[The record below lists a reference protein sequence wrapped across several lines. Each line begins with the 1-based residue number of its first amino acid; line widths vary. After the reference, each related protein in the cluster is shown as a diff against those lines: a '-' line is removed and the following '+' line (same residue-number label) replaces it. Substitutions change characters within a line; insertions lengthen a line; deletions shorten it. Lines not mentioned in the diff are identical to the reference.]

1 MRVSNTPD
9 YGAGVNGWRKLLIE
23 QANDLVV
30 DKEAE
35 LYPWLVEQG
44 WEVKR
49 AGLLAGPLPVLLGTG
64 DPEGKFQDP
73 AQGGGGSDTV
83 LEPEQV
89 LGAED
94 VVDDES
100 EASEPDTA
108 WDWEPLNLYTQN
120 WTELTPPPWA
130 GF

>member
-64 DPEGKFQDP
+64 DPGGKFQDP

-89 LGAED
+89 LGAEGVVAGD
-94 VVDDES
+94 AVVDDES
-100 EASEPDTA
+100 EAGEPGTA
-108 WDWEPLNLYTQN
+108 WAPLDW
-120 WTELTPPPWA
+120 
-130 GF
+130 

>member
-9 YGAGVNGWRKLLIE
+9 YGAGENGWRKLLVE

-30 DKEAE
+30 DGETE

-64 DPEGKFQDP
+64 DQEGKLQDR
-73 AQGGGGSDTV
+73 AQGGGDGVHGLDLGGGSDTV

-89 LGAED
+89 LGAEG
-94 VVDDES
+94 VVAGDAVVHDES
-100 EASEPDTA
+100 EAGEPGTA
-108 WDWEPLNLYTQN
+108 WDPLD
-120 WTELTPPPWA
+120 W
-130 GF
+130 

>member
-9 YGAGVNGWRKLLIE
+9 YGAGVNGWRKLLVE
-23 QANDLVV
+23 QANDLVLE
-30 DKEAE
+30 KETE
-35 LYPWLVEQG
+35 LYPWLVEQA

-49 AGLLAGPLPVLLGTG
+49 AGLLVGPLPELLGTG
-64 DPEGKFQDP
+64 DPGGKFQDP

-94 VVDDES
+94 VVDDEY
-100 EASEPDTA
+100 A
-108 WDWEPLNLYTQN
+108 WEPLDL
-120 WTELTPPPWA
+120 
-130 GF
+130 